1 MDPHKACNTDVF
13 TTMKQVKAC
22 ADSKAYKQS
31 AAMVYGIV
39 GFIVAIILSMVV
51 IVGFVLGDVADA
63 ASKPT
68 KYDTK
73 GNPIISGKPPEVKPV
88 SPFIKLFF
96 MIFITGVTYMS
107 YNYGYA
113 QADYNSVLMAYQKDQ
128 QELDARVLQF
138 SSRDANVLD
147 LARDRQRERAAYNS
161 GRRTNNGYYGR
172 NSYGSNSY
180 GSNSGFINGFINGFN
195 IP

>member
-1 MDPHKACNTDVF
+1 MDPHQACNTDVF
-13 TTMKQVKAC
+13 TTMKQVNAC

-39 GFIVAIILSMVV
+39 GFIVAIILSV
-51 IVGFVLGDVADA
+51 ILSTMFFASDVADDV
-63 ASKPT
+63 SKPT

-107 YNYGYA
+107 YNYGYG
-113 QADYNSVLMAYQKDQ
+113 QADYNSVLMAYQQDQ
-128 QELDARVLQF
+128 QELDTRESQF
-138 SSRDANVLD
+138 SSREANVLD
-147 LARDRQRERAAYNS
+147 LARDRQRERAAYKS
-161 GRRTNNGYYGR
+161 GRRTGRRDYGR
-172 NSYGSNSY
+172 NSYGIN
-180 GSNSGFINGFINGFN
+180 INGWTIR
-195 IP
+195 